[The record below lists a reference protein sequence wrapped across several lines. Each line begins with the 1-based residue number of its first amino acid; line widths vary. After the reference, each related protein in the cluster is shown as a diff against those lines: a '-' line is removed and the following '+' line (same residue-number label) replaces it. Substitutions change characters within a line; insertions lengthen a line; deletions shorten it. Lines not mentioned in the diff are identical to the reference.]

1 MRKNCALGH
10 IPIRNSRRSLKKSGE
25 VSKQFLGLHDA
36 GSCLSGS
43 RASDSV
49 SWEGLVTRALRSNS
63 LWLVVTYVGLIL
75 LMARAY
81 A

>member
-1 MRKNCALGH
+1 LD
-10 IPIRNSRRSLKKSGE
+10 SGFRPTA
-25 VSKQFLGLHDA
+25 VRIVWI
-36 GSCLSGS
+36 SCNRG
-43 RASDSV
+43 
-49 SWEGLVTRALRSNS
+49 EFVTRALRSNS